1 MANETGVKNRRLLIT
16 KNSIMMLVM
25 LVIIFLAIFAWYY
38 IQRNVSANGINIK
51 ASEPGDVEIAIT
63 ENGLDTHI
71 PGNYNANDEF
81 VAGTWKD
88 TATFRGPFAFSS
100 DVTSDG
106 LEFIIPAFSSTEDN
120 PVAKDDARTNGKIVN
135 INGVPKVGSA
145 VKTNLSTLA
154 EGETAD
160 YVKIPFYLRSK
171 SPNIGVRAETY
182 LAMAAEKVAGAQIT
196 GASSVR
202 RSTYGDFTS
211 DALVASMRVSLT
223 GGPVTISGTTAAE
236 PTSYE
241 STFVWVPRPD
251 LFLKI
256 PAGTSEDDWSLI
268 TGITKT
274 TQASNSLDPTTY
286 KSGFTRLGVAVD
298 PGTTFKHSYYTPRYD
313 SGNNIIGVSQVTN
326 DTADNSNIAY
336 KSDVSNTKTLVNGS
350 VPTLGAVKNITGFT
364 NSAIVQGDG
373 YYYYKYYLNLWI
385 EGTDT
390 EARRAMDTGKF
401 DLHIEFGSVG

>member
-1 MANETGVKNRRLLIT
+1 MANGTGVKNRRLLIT

-38 IQRNVSANGINIK
+38 INRNVGADGITVK
-51 ASEPGDVEIAIT
+51 AADPGEVEIAVT
-63 ENGLDTHI
+63 ENGADTHI

-120 PVAKDDARTNGKIVN
+120 PDAKADARRNGKIVN
-135 INGVPKVGSA
+135 VNGIPKTGSE

-223 GGPVTISGTTAAE
+223 GGPVTMSDTTATE
-236 PTSYE
+236 PSSYM

-256 PAGTSEDDWSLI
+256 PAGTSEDDWTLL
-268 TGITKT
+268 TGITKETQGVNSGT
-274 TQASNSLDPTTY
+274 TGYNAN
-286 KSGFTRLGVAVD
+286 FTRLGVGLE
-298 PGTTFKHSYYTPRYD
+298 PGYTFKHSYYTPRYD
-313 SGNNIIGVSQVTN
+313 TGNNIIGVSQVTN

-336 KSDVSNTKTLVNGS
+336 KSDVSRTKTLNNGS
-350 VPTLGAVKNITGFT
+350 VPTLGEEKNITGVFNNAT
-364 NSAIVQGDG
+364 VQNDG

-385 EGTDT
+385 EGTDS

-401 DLHIEFGSVG
+401 DLHIEFGSVS